1 MPLSAEQETKVK
13 ELRDGITGAP
23 TSVVANNRADLL
35 VLFDVIDELKKD
47 AEKPAPFKL

>member
-1 MPLSAEQETKVK
+1 MPLSAEQEKKVE
-13 ELRDGITGAP
+13 ELRAGITAAP
-23 TSVVANNRADLL
+23 VSVVTNNKACLL